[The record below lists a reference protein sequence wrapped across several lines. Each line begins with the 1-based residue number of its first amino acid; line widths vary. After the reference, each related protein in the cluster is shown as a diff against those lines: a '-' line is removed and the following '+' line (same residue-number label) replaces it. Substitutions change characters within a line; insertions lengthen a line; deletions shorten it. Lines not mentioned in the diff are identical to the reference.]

1 MDIKSFMSESL
12 INVDLKAT
20 SKVGIIEEL
29 SSLFEKSAIASSVLF
44 FRFLKQIMF
53 P

>member
-29 SSLFEKSAIASSVLF
+29 SALFEKSDKITDLEAN
-44 FRFLKQIMF
+44 
-53 P
+53 